1 MEIVKV
7 ENLNKIYGTNEN
19 KVIALD
25 DINFS
30 IDKGDFV
37 VILGAS
43 GSGKST
49 LLHLLGGVDRP
60 TKGKVYIDGVDI
72 FSLDDDELAIFRRKN
87 VGLIYQFF
95 NLIPILNVAENISLP
110 ADLDKRNIDKKEMYN
125 LLNMVGLEKRKD
137 HLPSQLSGG
146 QEQRVAIARALVN
159 KPALILADEPTGKL
173 DSNTT
178 KEILELFKMCNE
190 KYNQTLVII
199 THNLEVA
206 KIAKRI
212 IKLKDGKIISDERK

>member
-72 FSLDDDELAIFRRKN
+72 FSLNDDELAIFRRKN

-95 NLIPILNVAENISLP
+95 NLIPILNVAENIFIP
-110 ADLDKRNIDKKEMYN
+110 ADLDKRNIDKKEMDN

-159 KPALILADEPTGKL
+159 KPALILADEPTGNL

>member
-72 FSLDDDELAIFRRKN
+72 FSLNDDELAIFRRKN

-110 ADLDKRNIDKKEMYN
+110 ADLDKRNIDKKEMDN

-159 KPALILADEPTGKL
+159 KPALILADEPTGNL

>member
-60 TKGKVYIDGVDI
+60 TKGKVHIDGVDI
-72 FSLDDDELAIFRRKN
+72 FSLNDDELAIFRRKN

-110 ADLDKRNIDKKEMYN
+110 ADLDKRNIDKKEMDN

-159 KPALILADEPTGKL
+159 KPALILADEPTGNL

>member
-72 FSLDDDELAIFRRKN
+72 FSLNDDELAIFRRKN

-95 NLIPILNVAENISLP
+95 NLIPILNVAENLSLR
-110 ADLDKRNIDKKEMYN
+110 ADLDKRNIDKKEMDN

-159 KPALILADEPTGKL
+159 KPALILADEPTGNL

>member
-72 FSLDDDELAIFRRKN
+72 FSLNDDDLAIFRRKN

-110 ADLDKRNIDKKEMYN
+110 ADLDKRNIDKKEMDN

-159 KPALILADEPTGKL
+159 KPALILADEPTGNL

>member
-1 MEIVKV
+1 M
-7 ENLNKIYGTNEN
+7 
-19 KVIALD
+19 
-25 DINFS
+25 
-30 IDKGDFV
+30 
-37 VILGAS
+37 
-43 GSGKST
+43 
-49 LLHLLGGVDRP
+49 
-60 TKGKVYIDGVDI
+60 YIDGVDI
-72 FSLDDDELAIFRRKN
+72 FSLNDDELTIFRRKN

-110 ADLDKRNIDKKEMYN
+110 ADLDKRNIDKKEMDN

-159 KPALILADEPTGKL
+159 KPALILADEPTGNL

-190 KYNQTLVII
+190 N
-199 THNLEVA
+199 
-206 KIAKRI
+206 I
-212 IKLKDGKIISDERK
+212 IKH